1 MWWVISAS
9 SISWSTR
16 STTSRRKPG
25 SSSKIP
31 CASCSL
37 TLRWSSVIVAPFRS
51 VDFEHQPSWRTMA
64 FHSSGLQI
72 YRSLGTQP
80 TFAPDPGRKEE
91 MTMKERRSRTIKSR
105 IRELPKQGDGTRALV
120 PRTTVLPRHL
130 EDRRVKTLV
139 RSLSELDEWLV
150 AIIH

>member
-16 STTSRRKPG
+16 STTSRRKLG

-51 VDFEHQPSWRTMA
+51 VDFEHQPSWRTIA

-80 TFAPDPGRKEE
+80 AGKTANYLDAPIFGLLDIHQWHEIDLHVEIRLDS
-91 MTMKERRSRTIKSR
+91 TNMKYILRRETPQRHDLCLIKV
-105 IRELPKQGDGTRALV
+105 D
-120 PRTTVLPRHL
+120 
-130 EDRRVKTLV
+130 
-139 RSLSELDEWLV
+139 
-150 AIIH
+150 

>member
-80 TFAPDPGRKEE
+80 AQEV
-91 MTMKERRSRTIKSR
+91 
-105 IRELPKQGDGTRALV
+105 A
-120 PRTTVLPRHL
+120 
-130 EDRRVKTLV
+130 DRVVDVK
-139 RSLSELDEWLV
+139 SELYKEVSTKKL
-150 AIIH
+150 